1 MVRWRADKDQSQ
13 EALAI
18 PGFIEVQFEVTVTKF
33 TICIIKI
40 FIPYFVDALGW
51 QMTSHMSRPVR
62 GLSKF
67 QSLIEISSGNP
78 SP

>member
-1 MVRWRADKDQSQ
+1 MVKWRADKDQSQ

-18 PGFIEVQFEVTVTKF
+18 PGFIEVQFEVTKF

-40 FIPYFVDALGW
+40 LIPYFVDALGW
-51 QMTSHMSRPVR
+51 QMTSHISRPVR

>member
-18 PGFIEVQFEVTVTKF
+18 SGFIEVQFEVTVTKF

-40 FIPYFVDALGW
+40 FIPYFVDALFCGCL
-51 QMTSHMSRPVR
+51 
-62 GLSKF
+62 GLVVDKPQVKAS
-67 QSLIEISSGNP
+67 
-78 SP
+78 